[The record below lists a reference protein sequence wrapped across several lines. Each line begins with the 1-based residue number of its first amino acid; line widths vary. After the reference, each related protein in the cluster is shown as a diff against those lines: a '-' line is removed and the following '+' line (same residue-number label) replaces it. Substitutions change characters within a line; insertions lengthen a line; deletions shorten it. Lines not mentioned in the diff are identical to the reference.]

1 MVFTALVKSAVSTA
15 ASQAVSTVTSLAA
28 QKVGSAIFGSQSTP
42 GRSVGAAGVATGQQD
57 QTKNI
62 LTDDSDLD
70 AFQRGISASGFVRG
84 IADYRSVGAQNVA
97 SQTRGLADSGLQQII
112 QSMMSSPPITPDVA
126 STLTGLSGSSSIKR
140 PQVSLRGKKQ
150 KKRFDRYLKGLT

>member
-1 MVFTALVKSAVSTA
+1 MVFTALVKQAVSTA

-42 GRSVGAAGVATGQQD
+42 GRSVGSAGVATGQK
-57 QTKNI
+57 TENI
-62 LTDDSDLD
+62 LTNDSDLD

-84 IADYRSVGAQNVA
+84 IADYRSVGAQNVS

-126 STLTGLSGSSSIKR
+126 STLTGLSGSTGIKR
-140 PQVSLRGKKQ
+140 PNVSLRGKKQ
-150 KKRFDRYLKGLT
+150 KKRFDRYIKGLT

>member
-1 MVFTALVKSAVSTA
+1 MVFTALVKQAVSTA

-42 GRSVGAAGVATGQQD
+42 GRSVGAAGVATGQN

-97 SQTRGLADSGLQQII
+97 SQTRG
-112 QSMMSSPPITPDVA
+112 
-126 STLTGLSGSSSIKR
+126 
-140 PQVSLRGKKQ
+140 
-150 KKRFDRYLKGLT
+150 